1 MQIDENN
8 PAVEA
13 SHVELSFKD
22 QYLSRSDLWRMA
34 VMELADR
41 TVYQGQMVLFLGS
54 VKAQVTSVF
63 VDGQKARSAF
73 FGRNTRPIFRSESAR
88 YVLFIQM
95 AREMWDF
102 DSDGSGEIM
111 FNKVVNGFLPALFKK
126 WVSLK
131 VKHLVSIVLFSR
143 VEYDTGLS
151 TELASIAAQDGY
163 YTGRQSSGNR
173 RPYKDFYRVVVSE
186 MASVEWTKILYQLKR
201 ELNFFRRDISVYH
214 QKATAAFPMPEE
226 ETSANRI
233 KAEPSR
239 AIYGN
244 VLEAINMATTLFAH
258 DYIDRDLM
266 RTGVSIIVITPSP
279 GVFEVEYDSLQRT
292 TEALAGNGIGIDLI
306 CVPKIPLH
314 SVPLFRYRNPLYHE
328 NPQGKPRLVL
338 SHGSTPKHSTPA
350 PGSYSSLAGSFSPSK
365 STELTPRG
373 NSASSNLS
381 RDEWCFA
388 LPHWLHISYWTGTAE
403 EALSYQGIAVSVSDT
418 AQKRYD
424 DEFVIRCRMYDL
436 QMRSVLETNEIE
448 TSLLHT
454 DPDFPQKALHSG
466 YMARTHKPGDN
477 GSRIKNA
484 KLPPTLFDHVYGF
497 QKFSADK
504 HSRSGTKSLWKQLQE
519 YDEAKARMPKSRK
532 AAARPTFTREVDDV
546 VRRRRSED
554 VGILGS
560 SFNERKG
567 SVSTLI
573 MPSLQSSTAISE
585 QPERPSRASNLN
597 TRSTTSLSSNL
608 SPTKQPRFMRQIS
621 IGQRGFGI
629 APPKAATAE
638 LSTETASASR
648 SGAAPANTGLT
659 PAKTPQRP
667 TSRQTTSSGSLTPSA
682 EAFGQQ
688 TYKPEHPPAAGT
700 PTRPIV
706 ISNAQHSLDST
717 NLVPGSRLA
726 STLRAE
732 QPGEDRDVKH
742 SNVIR
747 ADDVQKIYNSKLLA
761 GALPELPSTLS
772 PNAALSPW
780 LTILNP
786 SNPNANRVDVSTLY
800 SRWQHVFPRPSEMRI
815 MKWKSLCSPA
825 AVPLTTEYFP
835 TRAQLDSEYQRHPYN
850 VSQDVDDE
858 LNEEVKSRGEL
869 LRELVGMRFSQ
880 GFQVIIGPSIAKSL
894 GQKQLKIAGVF
905 ARHNTVEDGSSIFM
919 SVGNTIHQLSCVNGT
934 EVEVNIFNRKPT
946 ESIHNLTDPNRIYK
960 PAIRTLLDR
969 DYETHEFDYAG
980 MQRSARNWNYIDAF
994 IAGHNDRLTEDLRFW
1009 RARFVLIPVVDRS
1022 ALPPVAGNTDNEE
1035 EIRLEGI
1042 RKLAHLWIKHRYV
1055 PPEER
1060 RFQNAAGRRT
1070 KIQNPPDIVYRT
1082 DDASVVIA
1090 QELETLPLLE
1100 SQEGG
1105 LRKGQLL
1112 VGRQR
1117 FNSKNF
1123 SMAAVAEA
1131 MQQPVENGGVRMQNR
1146 RWHLRLHYNC
1156 FIGSDMTSWLLDNF
1170 EDLEDR
1176 DQAEA
1181 LGRKLMISDED
1192 RAKDKNKEKEKGK
1205 EVEKEKDGDSRDLP
1219 KKESGL
1225 FVHVEKRH
1233 PFRDGQYFYQIVGE
1247 HAKPHPGWFNS
1258 RRKDMAAPATPISET
1273 MSPRPGPPRPT
1284 SINGESS
1291 PTSGPVTPT
1300 PSAVTGK
1307 KPRVVLSRSMKYDV
1321 DHRKRSYRPEVI
1333 DLHYDRLHHPD
1344 NCYHIRIDWMN
1355 VTAKL
1360 VEDALEGWAREAAQ
1374 YGLRLV
1380 EVPIAEA
1387 CTITGAN
1394 PFRRPY
1400 LIKLA
1405 LPPPNKRPTTY
1416 FDPGALAPRAQ
1427 PGRHF
1432 YQKAILKRFDFV
1444 LDVEA
1449 ASSFPSNVDVSYSY
1463 GKPDF
1468 KYTQYIHRS
1477 GVIIAEI
1484 TDEGNF
1490 LVLANRLYGN
1500 RAASAREKE
1509 MQKERHEQQQQQQQ
1523 VQQPQ
1528 QPQQQPQG
1536 PTERGG
1542 GAGSQRGA
1550 HFSTYAP
1557 YGITET
1563 SPVSSPVVRPNF
1575 FASPAVRPTNIS
1587 APPPPP
1593 SSEHCAATAPVKS
1606 PASGEP
1612 EAIKDEFEA
1621 FCLDAP
1627 ALDAFYR
1634 ELLERPPP
1642 PPPGAT
1648 PRTIAVAPLAS
1659 GGQGNVPD
1667 ISIPSLGLPP
1677 GILTA
1682 GSDAS
1687 GSPRVGSP
1695 AFSMSASQLLRR
1707 GSVQDGILG
1716 LRIGGAGGGG
1726 SGDARGADGRD
1737 RPS

>member
-1 MQIDENN
+1 M
-8 PAVEA
+8 
-13 SHVELSFKD
+13 ELS
-22 QYLSRSDLWRMA
+22 
-34 VMELADR
+34 ER
-41 TVYQGQMVLFLGS
+41 TVYKGQMVLFLGS

-63 VDGQKARSAF
+63 VEGRKAQSAF

-143 VEYDTGLS
+143 VEYDSGLS
-151 TELASIAAQDGY
+151 TELAGITVQDDY
-163 YTGRQSSGNR
+163 YTGTQSSGNR

-201 ELNFFRRDISVYH
+201 ELNFFRRDISVHH
-214 QKATAAFPMPEE
+214 QKATTDFSIPDDGSGK
-226 ETSANRI
+226 ETSFNRI

-266 RTGVSIIVITPSP
+266 RTGVSIVLITPSP

-314 SVPLFRYRNPLYHE
+314 SVPLFRYRNPLFHE
-328 NPQGKPRLVL
+328 NPHGKPRLII
-338 SHGSTPKHSTPA
+338 SHGSTPRQTTPA

-365 STELTPRG
+365 GADLTPRG
-373 NSASSNLS
+373 DSAVSTGI

-388 LPHWLHISYWTGTAE
+388 LPHWLHVSYWTGTAE

-418 AQKRYD
+418 SQKQYD
-424 DEFVIRCRMYDL
+424 GEFTIRCRMYDL

-454 DPDFPQKALHSG
+454 DPDFPQKVLHSG
-466 YMARTHKPGDN
+466 YMSRSTRPADQGARIRNTKVPQ
-477 GSRIKNA
+477 
-484 KLPPTLFDHVYGF
+484 TLFDHVYGF
-497 QKFSADK
+497 QKFSTDK
-504 HSRSGTKSLWKQLQE
+504 HSRPGMKSIWKQLQE
-519 YDEAKARMPKSRK
+519 YDESKARMPKSRK
-532 AAARPTFTREVDDV
+532 ATSRLGFTRETEEGT
-546 VRRRRSED
+546 RRRRSED
-554 VGILGS
+554 VGTLGS
-560 SFNERKG
+560 SFTDRKG
-567 SVSTLI
+567 SISTLV
-573 MPSLQSSTAISE
+573 MPTVQSSTGLELS
-585 QPERPSRASNLN
+585 ERPSRVPNLHTGAS
-597 TRSTTSLSSNL
+597 TPLSSNL
-608 SPTKQPRFMRQIS
+608 SPTKPPKFMRQIS

-648 SGAAPANTGLT
+648 SGAAPNTGST
-659 PAKTPQRP
+659 PVKAPQRP
-667 TSRQTTSSGSLTPSA
+667 TSRQNISSGPLTPSA

-688 TYKPEHPPAAGT
+688 TYKPESPLTAGT

-706 ISNAQHSLDST
+706 ISGAQPPLDPKHLIS
-717 NLVPGSRLA
+717 GSRLA

-732 QPGEDRDVKH
+732 HTADDRDLRY
-742 SNVIR
+742 SNAIR

-780 LTILNP
+780 LTVLNP
-786 SNPNANRVDVSTLY
+786 SNPHANRVDVSTLY

-835 TRAQLDSEYQRHPYN
+835 TKAQLDSEYQRHPYN

-858 LNEEVKSRGEL
+858 LSEELKSRGEL

-880 GFQVIIGPSIAKSL
+880 GFQVIIGPAIAKSL

-905 ARHNTVEDGSSIFM
+905 ARDHTVEDGMSIFM

-934 EVEVNIFNRKPT
+934 DVEVNIFNRKPT
-946 ESIHNLTDPNRIYK
+946 EAIHNLTDANRVYK

-994 IAGHNDRLTEDLRFW
+994 IAGHNDQLTEDLRFW

-1022 ALPPVAGNTDNEE
+1022 TLLPGTGNDNEE
-1035 EIRLEGI
+1035 ETRLEGI
-1042 RKLAHLWIKHRYV
+1042 RKLAQLWLKFRYI

-1060 RFQNAAGRRT
+1060 PFQNSANRHKRVH
-1070 KIQNPPDIVYRT
+1070 NPPDIVYRT
-1082 DDASVVIA
+1082 EDPSVVIA
-1090 QELETLPLLE
+1090 AELETLPLLE
-1100 SQEGG
+1100 GLEGG
-1105 LRKGQLL
+1105 PRRGQLL
-1112 VGRQR
+1112 TSRQR
-1117 FNSKNF
+1117 FQKKNF
-1123 SMAAVAEA
+1123 SVAALAEA

-1176 DQAEA
+1176 EDAEA
-1181 LGRKLMISDED
+1181 LGRRLMVLDED
-1192 RAKDKNKEKEKGK
+1192 RLKDKDKDKDKD
-1205 EVEKEKDGDSRDLP
+1205 KEKDKDADKDKDSKDSRR
-1219 KKESGL
+1219 EGGL

-1233 PFRDGQYFYQIVGE
+1233 PFRDGQYFYQISGE
-1247 HAKPHPGWFNS
+1247 YAKPHPGWFNS
-1258 RRKDMAAPATPISET
+1258 RRKEMTVPATPISET
-1273 MSPRPGPPRPT
+1273 MSPRPGLPRPT
-1284 SINGESS
+1284 SNLGESS
-1291 PTSGPVTPT
+1291 PISGPVTPT
-1300 PSAVTGK
+1300 PTIASGN
-1307 KPRVVLSRSMKYDV
+1307 KPRVVLSRLMKYDV

-1333 DLHYDRLHHPD
+1333 DLHYDRLHNPD
-1344 NCYHIRIDWMN
+1344 SCYHIRVDWMN

-1360 VEDALEGWAREAAQ
+1360 VEDALEGWAREASQ

-1400 LIKLA
+1400 RIQLA
-1405 LPPPNKRPTTY
+1405 LPPPNQQPLTY
-1416 FDPGALAPRAQ
+1416 FDPSSLAPRAQ

-1432 YQKAILKRFDFV
+1432 YQKAILKKFDFV

-1449 ASSFPSNVDVSYSY
+1449 ASSFPSNVDVSYSW

-1468 KYTQYIHRS
+1468 KYSQYIHRS

-1484 TDEGNF
+1484 TDEGDF

-1509 MQKERHEQQQQQQQ
+1509 MQKEMRNEQQQQQQQ
-1523 VQQPQ
+1523 
-1528 QPQQQPQG
+1528 G
-1536 PTERGG
+1536 TLERGG
-1542 GAGSQRGA
+1542 AGGSQRAGQ
-1550 HFSTYAP
+1550 FGTYLP
-1557 YGITET
+1557 YGVSET
-1563 SPVSSPVVRPNF
+1563 TPVSSPIVRPNLF
-1575 FASPAVRPTNIS
+1575 SSPAVRPANAAA

-1593 SSEHCAATAPVKS
+1593 APAPSDAAAATTPQPPPAKPVF
-1606 PASGEP
+1606 AAGEP
-1612 EAIKDEFEA
+1612 EAIKDELEA
-1621 FCLDAP
+1621 FCRDGP
-1627 ALDAFYR
+1627 ALDTFYR
-1634 ELLERPPP
+1634 EVLERAAAA
-1642 PPPGAT
+1642 GSAAT
-1648 PRTIAVAPLAS
+1648 PRTVAVAAA
-1659 GGQGNVPD
+1659 QGNVPD
-1667 ISIPSLGLPP
+1667 VYIPALGLPP

-1682 GSDAS
+1682 TAAASDAS

-1695 AFSMSASQLLRR
+1695 AFSLSASQLLRR

-1716 LRIGGAGGGG
+1716 MRIGGGAGG
-1726 SGDARGADGRD
+1726 DGREG
-1737 RPS
+1737 R